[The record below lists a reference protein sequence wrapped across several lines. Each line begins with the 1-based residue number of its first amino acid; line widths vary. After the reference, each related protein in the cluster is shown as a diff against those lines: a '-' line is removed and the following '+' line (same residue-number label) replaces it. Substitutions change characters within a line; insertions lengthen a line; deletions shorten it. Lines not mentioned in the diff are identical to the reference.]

1 MAVSFPGR
9 SRPFMDIS
17 KGPLQRDVLL
27 ETQSSGRGTEVQRRE
42 VIFFRLPP
50 PAASILGPGLALT

>member
-1 MAVSFPGR
+1 
-9 SRPFMDIS
+9 MDIS

-27 ETQSSGRGTEVQRRE
+27 ETQSSGRGTKAQRRE

-50 PAASILGPGLALT
+50 PEGSILGPGLALT